1 MEIAVAI
8 IAVLSGTALIVA
20 EALQPAK
27 SDGFSVI
34 TGMASQRFQSGT
46 KEYMMEQV
54 ARYSAI
60 VWMIACAAYA
70 YFWYKNHGGA

>member
-1 MEIAVAI
+1 MAIAIAV
-8 IAVLSGTALIVA
+8 IALLAGTALIVA

-34 TGMASQRFQSGT
+34 TGMASSRFQQGT
-46 KEYMMEQV
+46 KEYMMEKV

-60 VWMIACAAYA
+60 VWMLSCATYA
-70 YFWYKNHGGA
+70 YLWYHSH

>member
-1 MEIAVAI
+1 MQIAAAVVAL
-8 IAVLSGTALIVA
+8 VSGIALIVA

-54 ARYSAI
+54 SRYSAI
-60 VWMIACAAYA
+60 VWMIACAVYA
-70 YFWYKNHGGA
+70 YYWYKAHGGA